1 MTDDRPTARRV
12 LESAHT
18 GRGHRRHRHT
28 EFAADDGARIVVTRY
43 ANLTAR
49 VTVFADGSRREFR
62 ESNAGDDRWLL
73 AAVGYRLEVTAP
85 V

>member
-1 MTDDRPTARRV
+1 MTDDRPAARRV
-12 LESAHT
+12 QESART

-28 EFAADDGARIVVTRY
+28 EFAADDGARVVVTRY
-43 ANLTAR
+43 ADRTAR

>member
-12 LESAHT
+12 LESART
-18 GRGHRRHRHT
+18 GRGSKRHRHT
-28 EFAADDGARIVVTRY
+28 EFAAENGARIVVTRY
-43 ANLTAR
+43 ANSAAR
-49 VTVFADGSRREFR
+49 VTVFSDGSRREFR
-62 ESNAGDDRWLL
+62 ESSAGDDRWLL